1 MPALVTNKFRMFN
14 ARQFRESF
22 DEDFGMTTFANTVA
36 GDTYLES
43 NMYLFIGG
51 VQNWANV
58 AGAAAADSDT
68 TPPTPTDDVSN
79 TYYNHWKDMIAA
91 KKVSSTDVTHC
102 IPRYNWANN
111 TPYFAFDN
119 TETAMLGQS
128 FFVLTDDYNVYK
140 CLANNNSAGNS
151 VAKPTGQGTSIV
163 TPGSDGYK
171 WKYMYTISA
180 ASALKFVT
188 TNYIPVQQV
197 RYANITMASA
207 TQENTLQRDVE
218 NAAVDGAINI
228 YRKTANG
235 TVGGLEYLIFETN
248 TLDNGFGGAYAHTT
262 TSCRIHSTAAAT
274 DDVYVGSDIFF
285 TSGNA
290 EGQGGTIT
298 DYVASTKVITFAPA
312 VSSAPAQGDNFQ
324 VAPRLQ
330 VLGDGQGANC
340 RSNGTNASGLTDVVT
355 IAAGSGYTNAIVN
368 VLANT
373 SWNLDD
379 AAVVAAIE
387 PKGGHGFDAVEELGG
402 YNIMVNVRLENDES
416 GEFTVANDF
425 RKIGLISHPNAANT
439 TDGSDLNV
447 PATITL
453 GDQALRVTVQSF
465 SGAAYVADDLVTG
478 AQSGATG
485 RVIDWA
491 SGTSKLR
498 ISQVTKGA
506 NSTNGWDGTPGSFQ
520 ANEALTIDGA
530 GTTANSSVI
539 EGPDLKP
546 YTGDILY
553 VENRSPISRARDQIE
568 DVKLIINF

>member
-1 MPALVTNKFRMFN
+1 
-14 ARQFRESF
+14 
-22 DEDFGMTTFANTVA
+22 
-36 GDTYLES
+36 
-43 NMYLFIGG
+43 
-51 VQNWANV
+51 
-58 AGAAAADSDT
+58 
-68 TPPTPTDDVSN
+68 
-79 TYYNHWKDMIAA
+79 
-91 KKVSSTDVTHC
+91 
-102 IPRYNWANN
+102 
-111 TPYFAFDN
+111 
-119 TETAMLGQS
+119 
-128 FFVLTDDYNVYK
+128 
-140 CLANNNSAGNS
+140 
-151 VAKPTGQGTSIV
+151 
-163 TPGSDGYK
+163 
-171 WKYMYTISA
+171 
-180 ASALKFVT
+180 
-188 TNYIPVQQV
+188 
-197 RYANITMASA
+197 MASA

-402 YNIMVNVRLENDES
+402 YLS
-416 GEFTVANDF
+416 
-425 RKIGLISHPNAANT
+425 LIH
-439 TDGSDLNV
+439 
-447 PATITL
+447 I
-453 GDQALRVTVQSF
+453 
-465 SGAAYVADDLVTG
+465 
-478 AQSGATG
+478 
-485 RVIDWA
+485 
-491 SGTSKLR
+491 
-498 ISQVTKGA
+498 
-506 NSTNGWDGTPGSFQ
+506 
-520 ANEALTIDGA
+520 
-530 GTTANSSVI
+530 
-539 EGPDLKP
+539 
-546 YTGDILY
+546 
-553 VENRSPISRARDQIE
+553 
-568 DVKLIINF
+568 